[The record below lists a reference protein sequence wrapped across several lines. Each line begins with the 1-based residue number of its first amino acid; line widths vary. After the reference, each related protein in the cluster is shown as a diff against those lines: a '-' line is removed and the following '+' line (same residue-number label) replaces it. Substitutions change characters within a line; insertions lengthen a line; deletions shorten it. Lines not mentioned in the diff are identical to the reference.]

1 MSKIS
6 FFLMALLFLSGCN
19 TKAEEASETPGEVAA
34 SGEFSLPATVQVDAG
49 AREVLD
55 GWAEYRSL
63 EDRMA
68 ILAETRDEE
77 EMKLLLEELNQIC
90 QRLGESTF
98 PEAFDQPSVRS
109 RLKVIQ
115 TYLGKLDAALFY
127 RLDYQEPL
135 VELMASYNALRE
147 QFNVIVR
154 TTLRP
159 ELFEDE

>member
-6 FFLMALLFLSGCN
+6 VLLIALLVFSGCN
-19 TKAEEASETPGEVAA
+19 SKGEEAPQTSEATSVTDVQE
-34 SGEFSLPATVQVDAG
+34 LPAVAQIDAA
-49 AREVLD
+49 ARQILD

-68 ILAETRDEE
+68 VLMEADNEE

-90 QRLGESTF
+90 KRLEDSTF
-98 PEAFDQPSVRS
+98 PGPFEQPSVRS
-109 RLKVIQ
+109 RLKVIR

-127 RLDYQEPL
+127 RLDYAEPTR
-135 VELMASYNALRE
+135 ELMQSYNALRE

-154 TTLRP
+154 NTLSP
-159 ELFEDE
+159 DLFEDE

>member
-1 MSKIS
+1 MAKIS
-6 FFLMALLFLSGCN
+6 VFLIALLILAACN
-19 TKAEEASETPGEVAA
+19 TKAEEASETPAEVSE
-34 SGEFSLPATVQVDAG
+34 SGELSLPATAQLDPG
-49 AREVLD
+49 ARAVLD
-55 GWAEYRSL
+55 GWAEFRSL

-90 QRLGESTF
+90 QRLEESTF
-98 PEAFDQPSVRS
+98 PEVFDEPSVRS
-109 RLKVIQ
+109 RIKVIQ

-135 VELMASYNALRE
+135 KELMTSYNALRE

-154 TTLRP
+154 NTLRP
-159 ELFEDE
+159 EFFEDE